1 MINWI
6 KITDETPKEGR
17 RLLYFFEGIGVWTGF
32 YYGKDKSYPDSNNH
46 VFGSHAGFLTGDV
59 THWCYID
66 YPKEG
71 SWRVEADKDFFEED
85 KKTMLEMQNEFDDT
99 LESTL
104 EDQIN
109 FS

>member
-1 MINWI
+1 MINCI
-6 KITDETPKEGR
+6 KIKDKVPEEGK
-17 RLLYFFEGIGVWTGF
+17 RLLYFFEGIGGWTGL

-85 KKTMLEMQNEFDDT
+85 KKTMLEIQSEFNDT